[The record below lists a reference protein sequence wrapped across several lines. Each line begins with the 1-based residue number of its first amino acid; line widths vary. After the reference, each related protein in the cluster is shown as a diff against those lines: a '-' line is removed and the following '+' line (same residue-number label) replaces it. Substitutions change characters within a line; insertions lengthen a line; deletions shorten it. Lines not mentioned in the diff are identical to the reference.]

1 MCNTGFNFHIVQVYT
16 ANLFWI
22 SIFGNSFCDIRCNYN
37 IFRNNGFNFN
47 YYWSNLQYYFLIQF
61 YRNIFTIKISIS
73 IISESWLPYWFQ
85 YMSKPIVQ
93 YWFSI
98 TIFWIFLLKIIF
110 DLIFKNLSCK
120 YWFNSQNNQIHFAI
134 LNSTS
139 MLSIPFCN
147 IGIKF
152 NISQL
157 CIYVFQYISIQFA
170 ILIML
175 SIFTKLSSK
184 IYFQF
189 QFCQTKTRYQSQCWY
204 LQYHLQHCIWLL

>member
-1 MCNTGFNFHIVQVYT
+1 MALLQIENCAVSPCNNHICLFKIRTIHFLQLHSKLMRNTGFNFHIVKVYT
-16 ANLFWI
+16 ANLFSI

-47 YYWSNLQYYFLIQF
+47 YYWLNLQYYFLIQF
-61 YRNIFTIKISIS
+61 YRNVFTIKISIS

-85 YMSKPIVQ
+85 YMSKPLVQ

-98 TIFWIFLLKIIF
+98 TIFWIFLLKHHYWSNF
-110 DLIFKNLSCK
+110 YKSK
-120 YWFNSQNNQIHFAI
+120 YWFNFNSQNNQIHIAI

-152 NISQL
+152 NISQS
-157 CIYVFQYISIQFA
+157 CIYVFQLYLYPVCNIDYAFN
-170 ILIML
+170 
-175 SIFTKLSSK
+175 
-184 IYFQF
+184 IY
-189 QFCQTKTRYQSQCWY
+189 
-204 LQYHLQHCIWLL
+204 